1 MKKVLGVLVVLGLAA
16 GFAGCTKCSP
26 KDVKSVVSGGDKA
39 LAVEEIGKTL
49 APTICEKYGSCNQN
63 PEFNKE
69 QCITE
74 ISTGIAENL
83 KNSADLKV
91 TSATLEGC
99 QKAIGNAPCEALNS
113 TNPPTG
119 CEFLQ

>member
-1 MKKVLGVLVVLGLAA
+1 MKKIFALAILLSVV
-16 GFAGCTKCSP
+16 GFAACTKCSP
-26 KDVKSVVSGGDKA
+26 GSVKEMVSGGDKP

-49 APTICEKYGSCNQN
+49 APVICAKYGTCNQN
-63 PEFNKE
+63 PEFNKD

-74 ISTGIAENL
+74 ISTGIGENL
-83 KNSADLKV
+83 KNATDLKV
-91 TSATLEGC
+91 TAATLDTC
-99 QKAIGNAPCEALNS
+99 QKAITAAPCEALNS